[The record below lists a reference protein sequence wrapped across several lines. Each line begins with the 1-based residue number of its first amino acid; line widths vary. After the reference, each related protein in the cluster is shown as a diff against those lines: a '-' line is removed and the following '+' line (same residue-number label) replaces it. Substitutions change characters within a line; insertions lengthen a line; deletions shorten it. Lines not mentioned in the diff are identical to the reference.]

1 MGSKAKRQVSTPE
14 TQVAKKSKTRKTKS
28 EPVEKKKSNLPVIKR
43 PRSITQETFA
53 EYINS
58 TMVNVEYR
66 LGELTALHE
75 GGKCPYKAIQ
85 HLKSLQHEL
94 QYLSNRIAPLIKPRR
109 KQVDKANNI
118 LMKKVNVSPALAKF
132 LQLGKG
138 EQVSRSECNAAV
150 TMYIN
155 VKDMD
160 AVLPER
166 QKWLKRMNPK
176 GERSLQSK
184 ENGSVI
190 VPDKT
195 LSDLLDY
202 PAYQKRV
209 AAGKHFWNRVNKETG
224 LREKVAETDDRLTY
238 AVVQHLL
245 APHFKDV
252 KQTAAAA
259 PVAAPAKK
267 GGRKAA
273 PVPVEVDE
281 SEVEDG
287 TDDE

>member
-1 MGSKAKRQVSTPE
+1 MGSKTKRQVSTPE
-14 TQVAKKSKTRKTKS
+14 VAPVAKKTKARKTKS
-28 EPVEKKKSNLPVIKR
+28 ETTEKKKSNLPVIKR
-43 PRSITQETFA
+43 PRSITQDTFA

-58 TMVNVEYR
+58 TMVNVDYR
-66 LGELTALHE
+66 LSELAALHE
-75 GGKCPYKAIQ
+75 NGKCPYKAIQ

-118 LMKKVNVSPALAKF
+118 LMKKVNVSPTLAKF
-132 LQLGKG
+132 LQLGKN

-184 ENGSVI
+184 QNGSVI
-190 VPDKT
+190 EPDKA

-209 AAGKHFWNRVNKETG
+209 AAGKHFWNRVNKVTG
-224 LREKVAETDDRLTY
+224 LKEKVQETDDRLTY

-252 KQTAAAA
+252 KQTAPA
-259 PVAAPAKK
+259 PVAAKK

-273 PVPVEVDE
+273 PAPVVEDEE
-281 SEVEDG
+281 SEQVEDAS
-287 TDDE
+287 DE